1 MIQETGRNE
10 GRGKV
15 TRGRIGEESP
25 VEVEEGQRA
34 ERRAKP
40 EGNCFIEVACRA
52 NDESRAAIYLQ
63 FAFDLPAGFIATRN
77 AN

>member
-1 MIQETGRNE
+1 MEAIENRRE
-10 GRGKV
+10 ILR
-15 TRGRIGEESP
+15 
-25 VEVEEGQRA
+25 EGQEIRGQSARHA
-34 ERRAKP
+34 EP

-63 FAFDLPAGFIATRN
+63 FAFDLLAGFIATHN

>member
-1 MIQETGRNE
+1 MGGIVCKR
-10 GRGKV
+10 GRGSRDEKE
-15 TRGRIGEESP
+15 RES
-25 VEVEEGQRA
+25 Q
-34 ERRAKP
+34 K
-40 EGNCFIEVACRA
+40 GNCFIEVACRA

>member
-1 MIQETGRNE
+1 MTGRE
-10 GRGKV
+10 ATREVSCARGV
-15 TRGRIGEESP
+15 G
-25 VEVEEGQRA
+25 GQSARRA
-34 ERRAKP
+34 EP

-63 FAFDLPAGFIATRN
+63 FAFDLLAGFIATRN